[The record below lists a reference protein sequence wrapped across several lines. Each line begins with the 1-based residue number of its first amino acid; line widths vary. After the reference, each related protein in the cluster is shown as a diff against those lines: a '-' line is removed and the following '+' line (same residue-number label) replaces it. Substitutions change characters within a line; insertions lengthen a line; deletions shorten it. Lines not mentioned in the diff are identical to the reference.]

1 MKRLLLI
8 YGCVA
13 LCTVLCVLFIPGL
26 SEYLSG
32 KVLGWVSGAAT
43 S

>member
-8 YGCVA
+8 FGGVA

-32 KVLGWVSGAAT
+32 KVLGWIASAA
-43 S
+43 SS

>member
-8 YGCVA
+8 YAGVA

-32 KVLGWVSGAAT
+32 KVLQWVSGAA
-43 S
+43 SS

>member
-8 YGCVA
+8 YGGVA

-32 KVLGWVSGAAT
+32 KVLGWVVSAAT
-43 S
+43 

>member
-1 MKRLLLI
+1 MKRLLFI